1 MAVKPRGRLG
11 TNLAEAAI
19 EYIQRF
25 ECPEDKVMLPF
36 LQLWG
41 ESEKDKEGHWY
52 TVSVNSNQWKF
63 EILDSLRGP
72 DDEELRLHSGEMVLN
87 IKRAWREHYADAKMQ
102 IQDFTTEHISVPMQ
116 DNIDDCGF
124 YMLEF
129 LKKWDG
135 RVVPAFGPD
144 EIVET
149 RKIITHRLITNQDF
163 NEKKNA
169 KKFIEQHS
177 K

>member
-1 MAVKPRGRLG
+1 M
-11 TNLAEAAI
+11 
-19 EYIQRF
+19 F
-25 ECPEDKVMLPF
+25 PF

-41 ESEKDKEGHWY
+41 GESAKDREGHWY
-52 TVSVNSNQWKF
+52 TVSVNTNQRKF

-72 DDEELRLHSGEMVLN
+72 NDEELRLHSGEMLLN
-87 IKRAWREHYADAKMQ
+87 IKRAWREHYADTKMQ

-149 RKIITHRLITNQDF
+149 RKIITHQLVTNQHF

-169 KKFIEQHS
+169 KEFIEQHS